1 MEEFRRINRYYT
13 TTKHQLTKHPMLL
26 PSISENKS
34 CMIYKLTLMENDYP
48 TKLNLFNESNTLND
62 QFSVLLKPKKDKS
75 ATY

>member
-1 MEEFRRINRYYT
+1 
-13 TTKHQLTKHPMLL
+13 
-26 PSISENKS
+26 
-34 CMIYKLTLMENDYP
+34 MENDYP